1 MTFKVKEGVQVGS
14 TLALDAN
21 GKLTTGL
28 STGRSISLTGDVA
41 GSATFDGTANI
52 SIATTV
58 QPNSVALGT
67 DTTGNYMVNVL
78 GGTGVSVSHTQ
89 SEGSTATVSIGQPVA
104 TTDDVT
110 FANINASGNL
120 VIDGNLTVNG
130 TTTTISA
137 SNLAIEDNLIYLNE
151 GSTVANPDLGITGNY
166 NDGTYAHAGVFRDAT
181 DNRWKFFKGYTPEPS
196 TSIDTTHA
204 SFAYADVQAGTFY
217 GALSGNASTA
227 STWQTAR
234 TLSYTGDA
242 TGSMSVNG
250 SANVSTA
257 LTLATVNSNVGT
269 FNNVTVNAKGLVTAA
284 SNVSYLTSYTETD
297 TLATVTARGSSTSTA
312 NISFNGGSTTA
323 PAVYLSGA
331 TNTTAGNIGYT
342 QHIRDTTA
350 ATSVAGMAGL
360 GFSSAPGMDFT
371 IGKHWT
377 GSVSQFAI
385 KDAAAALGTNLLT
398 LSTTGVLT
406 LSGSAGSIVASGTTG
421 NKGGYLGNLYVGYG
435 ANYNTIQTPT
445 NVDTVWLQ
453 YAHSGNVGLAYGG
466 GYTTGYGSVRSPIFY
481 DSDNTSYYA
490 DFASTNTSL
499 NIAGGISTPTM
510 WVNYSTA
517 NNNGYN
523 ENIRL
528 YPATNNVSVIA
539 FGASGT
545 SGTPWNSILG
555 YSDRFEVR
563 QGSQWQQRNYANYVE
578 AYGSFRAPIFYDSN
592 NTGYYSDQASTSQYN
607 VILANGVHNAAYT
620 SGSLTSGTWYTIAAN
635 AGDRASAK
643 FIIVDQTSGLHQAIE
658 FNAAAHY
665 GTTGT
670 IAVLSN
676 SFYSGPTIA
685 YIRLKQGSTYD
696 GAVVQVYVNSACSGV
711 TVYMQ
716 DNYQSG
722 GWVLKNWINDNTN
735 PGTVATW
742 ANLTERTRTYL
753 AGDRNGFTNNSRG
766 FGIGSDANTRLT
778 QGNSQALRI
787 GNDYG
792 YLDIGSQNT
801 SWLHYYTDRAG
812 NYWDKYGENVASWR
826 APIFYDSNDT
836 AFYLDPNSTSTLNTA
851 NITTL
856 TVYGNSNLGD
866 GNGDTTWVNDIL
878 YVGASDS
885 GDSHFYLGEN
895 SSSWYGDHWYWDSAY
910 TLYRYSRYAGTD
922 SLIHYHDTRDASRI
936 TYGRNIVFDN
946 YGKGIVGTYSA
957 TRYQGVFAMGDSY
970 KLPADGTTTGTLYG
984 LAWSHPNAGG
994 VAANLNTHGLLAMEN
1009 GTWLASLSGSVRARD
1024 DMRAPIFYDSNDTSY
1039 YINPNSLSVF
1049 NQLNMWGRLA
1059 VDNPL
1064 DYASS
1069 VVTGLT
1075 SAPLSSYAL
1084 YDTNVG
1090 STSYFLPFT
1099 HQTAL
1104 YTSGYRTHCST
1115 GLYKYASGWGDN
1127 NTGWYVAL
1135 GGSDSYPTMHWKLTY
1150 GTDLYNSN
1158 GYVSQPG
1165 SFRAPIFYDTNDT
1178 AYYVD
1183 PRSASVLSGL
1193 KLNGVDNNASGSDY
1207 ILWINKPNNNDWG
1220 VSITGQ
1226 YDYNYMYD
1234 GAASHSYGVRGLA
1247 AGGEYWR
1254 VGTDLL
1260 YHNSN
1265 IRAPIFYDTDNTGYY
1280 VDPASTTYINVLTTA
1295 GNITSNSDIR
1305 LKRDIQKITNATDK
1319 VKKLNGV
1326 TFTRIDVE
1334 DTTKRYAGLIAQ
1346 EVLEVLPEAVEG
1358 TATYSVAYGNMVGLL
1373 VEAIKEQQSE
1383 IDELKALVKQLLAK

>member
-28 STGRSISLTGDVA
+28 STGRSISLSGDVA
-41 GSATFDGTANI
+41 GSATFDGTSNINI
-52 SIATTV
+52 STTV
-58 QPNSVALGT
+58 QANSVALGT
-67 DTTGNYMVNVL
+67 DTTGNYMVDVTA
-78 GGTGVSVSHTQ
+78 GTGVSVSHTQ
-89 SEGSTATVSIGQPVA
+89 GEGSTATVSIGQAVA
-104 TTDDVT
+104 TTSNVT

-137 SNLAIEDNLIYLNE
+137 ANLAIEDNLIYLNE
-151 GSTVANPDLGITGNY
+151 GSTTANPDLGITGNY

-204 SFAYADVQAGTFY
+204 SFAYADVQAATFY

-227 STWQTAR
+227 SAWQTAR
-234 TLSYTGDA
+234 TLSYTGDV

-257 LTLATVNSNVGT
+257 LTLANSGVTAGSYGSGTAIPVLTIDAKGRITAASTSVVTIGDGAMTVTAGSGLTGGGQVGT
-269 FNNVTVNAKGLVTAA
+269 ANQTGASSVTISHADTSSVANVTAA
-284 SNVSYLTSYTETD
+284 TNTFISGITFDTYGHVQTVTTGAPSGFASSTHYHDRIYNGASGSSSYLALSSGNELEYYNSSGVIDTLYLQYSGTAAQLKGPGGAQIWMDSNDGSGSGLDADLLDGQHGSYYAPSSSLASYVLKSGDTMTGALTINSAGSYPLQLSSSQRYQLRIRNTAATAQTAGWWLAHDGGGSLYFHADSTGDRAYLTSGG
-297 TLATVTARGSSTSTA
+297 TLMST
-312 NISFNGGSTTA
+312 G
-323 PAVYLSGA
+323 
-331 TNTTAGNIGYT
+331 
-342 QHIRDTTA
+342 D
-350 ATSVAGMAGL
+350 M
-360 GFSSAPGMDFT
+360 
-371 IGKHWT
+371 
-377 GSVSQFAI
+377 
-385 KDAAAALGTNLLT
+385 
-398 LSTTGVLT
+398 
-406 LSGSAGSIVASGTTG
+406 
-421 NKGGYLGNLYVGYG
+421 
-435 ANYNTIQTPT
+435 
-445 NVDTVWLQ
+445 
-453 YAHSGNVGLAYGG
+453 
-466 GYTTGYGSVRSPIFY
+466 RSPIFY
-481 DSDNTSYYA
+481 DSDNTSYYWNP
-490 DFASTNTSL
+490 NTSSAHRL
-499 NIAGGISTPTM
+499 QTPTGYLDLGSMNSSWCHFQTDRPGFYFGVKTSHDGGIS
-510 WVNYSTA
+510 A
-517 NNNGYN
+517 
-523 ENIRL
+523 
-528 YPATNNVSVIA
+528 
-539 FGASGT
+539 
-545 SGTPWNSILG
+545 
-555 YSDRFEVR
+555 
-563 QGSQWQQRNYANYVE
+563 
-578 AYGSFRAPIFYDSN
+578 
-592 NTGYYSDQASTSQYN
+592 
-607 VILANGVHNAAYT
+607 
-620 SGSLTSGTWYTIAAN
+620 
-635 AGDRASAK
+635 
-643 FIIVDQTSGLHQAIE
+643 
-658 FNAAAHY
+658 
-665 GTTGT
+665 
-670 IAVLSN
+670 
-676 SFYSGPTIA
+676 
-685 YIRLKQGSTYD
+685 
-696 GAVVQVYVNSACSGV
+696 
-711 TVYMQ
+711 
-716 DNYQSG
+716 
-722 GWVLKNWINDNTN
+722 
-735 PGTVATW
+735 
-742 ANLTERTRTYL
+742 
-753 AGDRNGFTNNSRG
+753 
-766 FGIGSDANTRLT
+766 
-778 QGNSQALRI
+778 
-787 GNDYG
+787 
-792 YLDIGSQNT
+792 
-801 SWLHYYTDRAG
+801 
-812 NYWDKYGENVASWR
+812 
-826 APIFYDSNDT
+826 YDSNDYAYFPIYYDYNDT
-836 AFYLDPNSTSTLNTA
+836 GYYLDANSTSRLNTT

-910 TLYRYSRYAGTD
+910 TVYRYSRYAGTD
-922 SLIHYHDTRDASRI
+922 SLIHYHDTRDTTRI

-946 YGKGIVGTYSA
+946 YGKGIVGTYAS

-970 KLPADGTTTGTLYG
+970 KLPADGSTTGTLYG

-1059 VDNPL
+1059 VDNPI

-1069 VVTGLT
+1069 AVTGLT

-1150 GTDLYNSN
+1150 GSDLYNSN

-1183 PRSASVLSGL
+1183 ARSASVLSGL
-1193 KLNGVDNNASGSDY
+1193 KLNGVDNNASGNDY

-1265 IRAPIFYDTDNTGYY
+1265 IRAPIFYDQNNTGYY

-1383 IDELKALVKQLLAK
+1383 IDELKSLVKQLLAK